1 MRVAIM
7 QPYFFPYLGYFQLI
21 NAVDLFLLYDDVQYM
36 KGGWINRNRILQ
48 NGAPAW
54 FSMPVRHAHFKLP
67 ISARTY
73 CDPIKNGSALL
84 STLHT
89 AYRKAPYFRCGIQLA
104 EAILACGNESVVGYN
119 HAALLKICAYIGIRT
134 QIELTSNAKTDQ
146 TDQTLS
152 AEDRVLKLCRYTNS
166 AQYINA
172 AGGRNLYS
180 SQLFSANN
188 IELSFIEMDHTIK
201 YCQSMTISMAKDFSQ
216 TPAFIPNLSIID
228 LIMFNSQFD
237 IFELSQK
244 YAIVA

>member
-21 NAVDLFLLYDDVQYM
+21 GAVDLFLLYDDVQYM

-73 CDPIKNGSALL
+73 CDPIKNGAALL

-89 AYRKAPYFRCGIQLA
+89 AYRKAPYFRDGIQLA
-104 EAILACGNESVVGYN
+104 EAIFTCSDESVVGYN
-119 HAALLKICAYIGIRT
+119 HAALLKICAYIGIQT
-134 QIELTSNAKTDQ
+134 PIELTSNAKTDQ
-146 TDQTLS
+146 TLS
-152 AEDRVLKLCRYTNS
+152 AEDRVLELCKRTH
-166 AQYINA
+166 ATHYINA
-172 AGGRNLYS
+172 AGGRDLYS
-180 SQLFSANN
+180 NQLFRAHN
-188 IELSFIEMDHTIK
+188 IELSFIEMDRNFE
-201 YCQSMTISMAKDFSQ
+201 YSQSMNMPVDKDFSQ

-228 LIMFNSQFD
+228 LIMFNTQSD
-237 IFELSQK
+237 ILKYSQK

>member
-104 EAILACGNESVVGYN
+104 EAIFACGDESVVGYN
-119 HAALLKICAYIGIRT
+119 HSALLKICAYIGICSP
-134 QIELTSNAKTDQ
+134 IDLTSNAKTDQ
-146 TDQTLS
+146 TLN
-152 AEDRVLKLCRYTNS
+152 AEDRVIELCRYTH
-166 AQYINA
+166 ATQYINA
-172 AGGRNLYS
+172 AGGKNLYS
-180 SQLFSANN
+180 QKLFSAHNV
-188 IELSFIEMDHTIK
+188 ELRFIEMDRNIE
-201 YCQSMTISMAKDFSQ
+201 YCQSMALPTAEGFDKI
-216 TPAFIPNLSIID
+216 PAFIPNLSIID
-228 LIMFNSQFD
+228 LIMFNSQSD
-237 IFELSQK
+237 VLKLCQK
-244 YAIVA
+244 YAIVASD

>member
-89 AYRKAPYFRCGIQLA
+89 AYRKAPCFRCGIQLA
-104 EAILACGNESVVGYN
+104 EAILACGDESVVGYN
-119 HAALLKICAYIGIRT
+119 HAALLKICAYIGICT
-134 QIELTSNAKTDQ
+134 PIALTSNAKLDQ
-146 TDQTLS
+146 TFN
-152 AEDRVLKLCRYTNS
+152 AEHRVLELCKHTH
-166 AQYINA
+166 ATQYINA
-172 AGGRNLYS
+172 AGGRYLYS
-180 SQLFSANN
+180 SQLFSVNN
-188 IELSFIEMDHTIK
+188 IELSFIEMDHNIE
-201 YCQSMTISMAKDFSQ
+201 YSQSMTMPIDKDFAQ
-216 TPAFIPNLSIID
+216 IPAFIPNLSILD
-228 LIMFNSQFD
+228 LIMFSSQSD
-237 IFELSQK
+237 LLKLIQK
-244 YAIVA
+244 YKILA

>member
-104 EAILACGNESVVGYN
+104 EAIFTCGDESVVGYN
-119 HAALLKICAYIGIRT
+119 HAALLKICAYIGIKT
-134 QIELTSNAKTDQ
+134 PIDLTSNAKTDQ
-146 TDQTLS
+146 TLNAEERVIELCKQTH
-152 AEDRVLKLCRYTNS
+152 AT
-166 AQYINA
+166 QYINA
-172 AGGRNLYS
+172 AGGRHLYS

-188 IELSFIEMDHTIK
+188 IELSFIEMDHNIE
-201 YCQSMTISMAKDFSQ
+201 YCQSMTTPIDKDFAQ
-216 TPAFIPNLSIID
+216 TPDFIQNLSIID
-228 LIMFNSQFD
+228 LIMFNSQPDVFK
-237 IFELSQK
+237 LSQK

>member
-21 NAVDLFLLYDDVQYM
+21 NAVDRFLLYDDVQYM

-104 EAILACGNESVVGYN
+104 EAILACGDESVVGYN
-119 HAALLKICAYIGIRT
+119 HAALLKICAYIGICT
-134 QIELTSNAKTDQ
+134 PIELTSNAKTDQ
-146 TDQTLS
+146 TLN
-152 AEDRVLKLCRYTNS
+152 AEDRVLELCKRTH
-166 AQYINA
+166 ATQYINA
-172 AGGRNLYS
+172 AGGRDLYS

-188 IELSFIEMDHTIK
+188 IEPRFIEMDHTIE
-201 YCQSMTISMAKDFSQ
+201 YCQKMTMAIAKDFAQ
-216 TPAFIPNLSIID
+216 IPAFIPNLSIID
-228 LIMFNSQFD
+228 LIMFNSQSDVFK
-237 IFELSQK
+237 LCQK
-244 YAIVA
+244 YAIAASD

>member
-21 NAVDLFLLYDDVQYM
+21 NAVDRFLLYDDVQYM

-104 EAILACGNESVVGYN
+104 EAILTCGDESVVGYN
-119 HAALLKICAYIGIRT
+119 HSALLKICAYIGIQT

-146 TDQTLS
+146 TLS
-152 AEDRVLKLCRYTNS
+152 AQDRVLELCKRTH
-166 AQYINA
+166 ATQYINA
-172 AGGRNLYS
+172 AGGRDLYS
-180 SQLFSANN
+180 PQLFSANN
-188 IELSFIEMDHTIK
+188 IELRFIEMDKNIE
-201 YCQSMTISMAKDFSQ
+201 YRQSMKISMDNDVDQIS
-216 TPAFIPNLSIID
+216 TFIQNLSIID
-228 LIMFNSQFD
+228 LIMFNSQSD
-237 IFELSQK
+237 ILKLSQK
-244 YAIVA
+244 YAILA

>member
-73 CDPIKNGSALL
+73 CDPIKYGSALL

-89 AYRKAPYFRCGIQLA
+89 AYRKAPHFRCGINLA
-104 EAILACGNESVVGYN
+104 ESILECGDDSVVGYN

-134 QIELTSNAKTDQ
+134 KIELTSITKTDPI
-146 TDQTLS
+146 LS
-152 AEDRVLKLCRYTNS
+152 AEDRVLELCKRTH
-166 AQYINA
+166 ATQYINA

-180 SQLFSANN
+180 QQLFSAHNVD
-188 IELSFIEMDHTIK
+188 LRFIEMDQNIE
-201 YCQSMTISMAKDFSQ
+201 YCQSMKISIDNDSDQ
-216 TPAFIPNLSIID
+216 ISNFIPNLSIID
-228 LIMFNSQFD
+228 LLMFNSQSD
-237 IFELSQK
+237 LLKLSQK